1 LVIVRRGKTPK
12 GSHLQ
17 IIMYYYRRK
26 AMVMSG
32 CNVVQTVENHGE
44 AFGGAISDKK
54 ITKRPTC
61 IIEVGTIDVGGL

>member
-1 LVIVRRGKTPK
+1 
-12 GSHLQ
+12 
-17 IIMYYYRRK
+17 MYYYRRK

-32 CNVVQTVENHGE
+32 CNVVQMVENHGE
-44 AFGGAISDKK
+44 AFGGAISGKK